1 MKNILQD
8 KIEKPSAMLLLAVL
22 ASFLMN
28 SCGKTYIEKSRDA
41 YSPEDVDPI
50 VFSVTGP
57 QTVYQ
62 TDTKDYE
69 IGYSRA
75 GSSWNWSVEGADLV
89 SVSADTKKA
98 TVYFSDLPAND
109 TVYITVSETTS
120 GGVKSPDKIIKVKI
134 IEFCVL
140 EIESFT
146 GVFNCNESGYGLY
159 QVDFRKDPLQANTI
173 TNNNFWDWPGPG
185 QVIRY
190 TLSGDFSETVT
201 VPRQTFIFGD
211 GITGWVEGSGTY
223 NGCSHTMVVDYRVF
237 YDGKEYNTH
246 HEFSPATK
254 GFINTREGH

>member
-1 MKNILQD
+1 MV
-8 KIEKPSAMLLLAVL
+8 LLAVL
-22 ASFLMN
+22 SAFLLN
-28 SCGKTYIEKSRDA
+28 SCGKTYVEKSTNA

-57 QTVYQ
+57 LTVYQ

-75 GSSWNWSVEGADLV
+75 GSSWNWSVVGADPAGL
-89 SVSADTKKA
+89 SADTKKA
-98 TVYFSDLPAND
+98 TVYFRDLPAND

-120 GGVKSPDKIIKVKI
+120 GGVKSPDKVIKVKI

-140 EIESFT
+140 KIESFT
-146 GVFNCNESGYGLY
+146 GVFNCNERGYGLY
-159 QVDFRKDPLQANTI
+159 QVDFRKDPVQENTI
-173 TNNNFWDWPGPG
+173 INNNFWDWPGPG

-211 GITGWVEGSGTY
+211 GVTCWVEGSGTY
-223 NGCSHTMVVDYRVF
+223 YGCSRTMVVDYRVF
-237 YDGKEYNTH
+237 YDGAEYQTH
-246 HEFSPATK
+246 HEFSPAIK
-254 GFINTREGH
+254 GSMDIKDRD